1 VTDGVLRLLIGVIS
15 AGVLMCLVK
24 FHIVSRL
31 TSDASNIASS
41 IGPTTLEPQMALVLG
56 FIGVSWNASSG
67 EDESLRERERE

>member
-1 VTDGVLRLLIGVIS
+1 
-15 AGVLMCLVK
+15 MCLVK

-56 FIGVSWNASSG
+56 FIGGFLERLVPDLLEKMNPYGNGSANNAVA
-67 EDESLRERERE
+67 